1 MHIHLLINSHIYA
14 HVSVCPLD
22 KMLLAQWNNK
32 VTHNPLPG
40 FERAGLKHISPR
52 HLSGVFFVYIGKK
65 KSPNKTTTKHKTHT
79 KKNGDILYR
88 QWFKLHPCSQSLHR
102 NEFELL
108 RDQIVLSPIL
118 ATKSSREEYGRLGV
132 MPFTSVTQN

>member
-65 KSPNKTTTKHKTHT
+65 KKAQTKQQQNTKHTH
-79 KKNGDILYR
+79 KKMGIFYTGNDSNYILVPSH
-88 QWFKLHPCSQSLHR
+88 FIEMNLNC
-102 NEFELL
+102 
-108 RDQIVLSPIL
+108 
-118 ATKSSREEYGRLGV
+118 
-132 MPFTSVTQN
+132 